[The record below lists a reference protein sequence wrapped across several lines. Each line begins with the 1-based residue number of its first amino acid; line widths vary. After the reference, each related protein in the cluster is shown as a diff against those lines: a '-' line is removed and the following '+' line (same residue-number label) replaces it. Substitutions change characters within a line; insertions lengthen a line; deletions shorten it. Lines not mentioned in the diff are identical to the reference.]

1 MQSVVLRNQVDCG
14 HHSLEHPRSIDMKSN
29 SLNRL
34 VIQSTCVSLILSG
47 VLMATSA
54 CVYAQTSSEPG
65 THQVTRAEVRHE
77 LEELESVGYRP
88 TPNDLYYPEDIQAAE
103 QRLEALHQVEG
114 NVLKGENPMAQTKTM
129 HITRQE

>member
-1 MQSVVLRNQVDCG
+1 
-14 HHSLEHPRSIDMKSN
+14 MKSN
-29 SLNRL
+29 SPRRL
-34 VIQSTCVSLILSG
+34 VIQFTRASLILSA
-47 VLMATSA
+47 VLMTTSA
-54 CVYAQTSSEPG
+54 CVYAQTPSAPG

-114 NVLKGENPMAQTKTM
+114 NVPKGENPMAQTKTI

>member
-1 MQSVVLRNQVDCG
+1 
-14 HHSLEHPRSIDMKSN
+14 MKSD

-34 VIQSTCVSLILSG
+34 VVQSTRASLTLSA
-47 VLMATSA
+47 VLMATST

-88 TPNDLYYPEDIQAAE
+88 VPNDLYYPEDIQAAE

-114 NVLKGENPMAQTKTM
+114 NALKSANQMAQTRTM
-129 HITRQE
+129 P

>member
-1 MQSVVLRNQVDCG
+1 
-14 HHSLEHPRSIDMKSN
+14 MKSN

-34 VIQSTCVSLILSG
+34 VSTHVSLILSA

-54 CVYAQTSSEPG
+54 CVYAQTSPEHG

-77 LEELESVGYRP
+77 LEELASVGYRP

-103 QRLEALHQVEG
+103 QRLEAKHQAEKNALMGG
-114 NVLKGENPMAQTKTM
+114 NQIARTKSTP
-129 HITRQE
+129 